1 LDAAEMRAAHFSMS
15 FTPQSSPLA
24 ACSSAFRP
32 GTLRLSAAGNK
43 SARKLS
49 QRKFRWELIHSNVLA
64 PKDSAGYG
72 SLVPTFNKI
81 LTPTDFSEDSKLALS
96 YAVTLA
102 QKFSSEIIV
111 VHVDQPLAPVMVSE
125 LNPGLDVSTMNRI
138 AEEGRLLALK
148 ELDETTARLRESGI
162 KARGLMRVGAPFLE
176 IIHTAQSEGI
186 DLIVMGT
193 HGRTGLA
200 HVLMGSVAER
210 VVNKA
215 PCPVL
220 TVRHP
225 DRKFKHPLDK

>member
-1 LDAAEMRAAHFSMS
+1 
-15 FTPQSSPLA
+15 
-24 ACSSAFRP
+24 
-32 GTLRLSAAGNK
+32 
-43 SARKLS
+43 
-49 QRKFRWELIHSNVLA
+49 V
-64 PKDSAGYG
+64 
-72 SLVPTFNKI
+72 VPTFNKI
-81 LTPTDFSEDSKLALS
+81 LAPTDFSEDSKLALT
-96 YAVTLA
+96 YAVMLA

-138 AEEGRLLALK
+138 AEEGRLLALR
-148 ELDETTARLRESGI
+148 ELDGTTARLREGGV

-176 IIHTAQSEGI
+176 IINAAQSEGA

-200 HVLMGSVAER
+200 HVLIGSVAER

>member
-1 LDAAEMRAAHFSMS
+1 
-15 FTPQSSPLA
+15 
-24 ACSSAFRP
+24 
-32 GTLRLSAAGNK
+32 
-43 SARKLS
+43 
-49 QRKFRWELIHSNVLA
+49 
-64 PKDSAGYG
+64 
-72 SLVPTFNKI
+72 VPTFNKI
-81 LTPTDFSEDSKLALS
+81 LAPTDFSEDSKLALS
-96 YAVTLA
+96 YAITLA

-148 ELDETTARLRESGI
+148 ELDGEIARLREGGV

-176 IIHTAQSEGI
+176 IIHAAQSEAA

>member
-1 LDAAEMRAAHFSMS
+1 MTR
-15 FTPQSSPLA
+15 
-24 ACSSAFRP
+24 
-32 GTLRLSAAGNK
+32 
-43 SARKLS
+43 
-49 QRKFRWELIHSNVLA
+49 
-64 PKDSAGYG
+64 AGYR
-72 SLVPTFNKI
+72 SRVPTFTKI
-81 LTPTDFSEDSKLALS
+81 LAPTDFSEDSKLALS
-96 YAVTLA
+96 YAITLA
-102 QKFSSEIIV
+102 EKFSSEIIV

-138 AEEGRLLALK
+138 AEEGRLMALK
-148 ELDETTARLRESGI
+148 ELDGATARLRESGV

-176 IIHTAQSEGI
+176 IIHAAQGEAA

>member
-1 LDAAEMRAAHFSMS
+1 LFADALKVRQTGSPVTPAPAVACRKGVCLLALKRERA
-15 FTPQSSPLA
+15 
-24 ACSSAFRP
+24 
-32 GTLRLSAAGNK
+32 
-43 SARKLS
+43 
-49 QRKFRWELIHSNVLA
+49 
-64 PKDSAGYG
+64 YG
-72 SLVPTFNKI
+72 ALVPNFNKI
-81 LTPTDFSEDSKLALS
+81 LAPTDFSDDSNLALS
-96 YAVTLA
+96 YAMTLA

-125 LNPGLDVSTMNRI
+125 LNPGVDVSTMNRI
-138 AEEGRLLALK
+138 AEEQRLLALK
-148 ELDETTARLRESGI
+148 ELDETTGRLREGGV

-176 IIHTAQSEGI
+176 IINAAQSESA

-193 HGRTGLA
+193 HGRTGLV